1 MSKTLNDEAWEI
13 LFDKYNILNEI
24 EKHGYYEID
33 SKTINTVRQARLM
46 AKFDHHINLPAIFKQ
61 HFLSILPVSRSRYVI
76 GKFDAYEKLKYDK
89 NLKPVEMYLPEMI
102 ETIDRN
108 NLYSESVALN
118 CAFAS
123 GMIDDLFGETAIPTV
138 SGRMGSSIFEFD
150 ISSFP
155 LLTSFRKQRGLN
167 GTGNFTIQVN
177 NAQLEIDGGYET
189 DNAFIIIEA
198 KNEAVSDF
206 LIRQLYYPYRLWQDK
221 IKKPVI
227 PAFFTL
233 SNDVFSFFIFEY
245 ENKNHYNSLKL
256 VKQKNYILQ
265 HENITLDE
273 IYDILKTEK
282 VVDEPKIPFPQA
294 NSFSR
299 VIDFLSI
306 LVDNDGSIDKEKL
319 VSTTT
324 FNVVVSRQI
333 DYYTTAAIY
342 LGLAQRERTNG
353 NTNYSLTKKGQLI
366 MQLPYKQK
374 YLGFVSSI
382 LQHRIFKRVLYA
394 QLNNA
399 GIPINKD
406 EIVKMMKEE
415 NLHGIDSETTYVR
428 RASSIQAW
436 VDWILSLQEEYE
448 G

>member
-233 SNDVFSFFIFEY
+233 SNDVFSFFMFEY

-282 VVDEPKIPFPQA
+282 VVEEPKIPFPQA

-299 VIDFLSI
+299 VIDFLSV
-306 LVDNDGSIDKEKL
+306 LVDNDGSMDKEKL

-333 DYYTTAAIY
+333 DYYTAAAIY

-353 NTNYSLTKKGQLI
+353 NTIYSLTKKGQLI
-366 MQLPYKQK
+366 MTMPYKQK

-382 LQHRIFKRVLYA
+382 LQHRIFKRVLHA

-415 NLHGIDSETTYVR
+415 NLYGIDSETTFVR

-436 VDWILSLQEEYE
+436 VDWILSLHEEYE

>member
-1 MSKTLNDEAWEI
+1 MSKTLNDEAWET
-13 LFDKYNILNEI
+13 LFDKYNILSEI

-150 ISSFP
+150 IRSFP

-233 SNDVFSFFIFEY
+233 SNDVFSFFMFEY

-282 VVDEPKIPFPQA
+282 VVEEPKIPFPQA

-299 VIDFLSI
+299 VIDFLSV
-306 LVDNDGSIDKEKL
+306 LVDNDGSMDKEKL

-333 DYYTTAAIY
+333 DYYTAAAIY

-353 NTNYSLTKKGQLI
+353 NTIYSLTKKGQLI
-366 MQLPYKQK
+366 MKLPYKQK

-382 LQHRIFKRVLYA
+382 LQHRIFKRVLHS

-415 NLHGIDSETTYVR
+415 NLYGIDSETTFVR

-436 VDWILSLQEEYE
+436 VDWILSLHEEYE